1 MPNFVKKKFKRITS
15 ITMFIIPFKTDFLYF
30 LMFYVFPQ
38 ENRIHSR
45 TILFY
50 QVEYYNN
57 PLLLLILAVAY
68 LIFEANSENLHFFPL
83 LIALIISTDEMN
95 L

>member
-1 MPNFVKKKFKRITS
+1 
-15 ITMFIIPFKTDFLYF
+15 
-30 LMFYVFPQ
+30 MFYVFPQ
-38 ENRIHSR
+38 ENRIHSK

-57 PLLLLILAVAY
+57 PLLLLILAVEY
-68 LIFEANSENLHFFPL
+68 LIFEANSENLHFIPL
-83 LIALIISTDEMN
+83 LIALIISTNKIN